1 MRSRRQIKN
10 ILSNKIVYVI
20 IAILGTVTLSHTLSF
35 SNTVEVGSVAYT
47 NSFTSFLLCLFSMIC
62 FTGISER
69 VDTEDNKGWIF
80 SGIYSLG
87 LSTALI
93 VGKQLETVENFNIA
107 NGKSWFQIL
116 VLILYFTPFVKM
128 AWEWI
133 EEITCRR
140 WKEPQEEQNKIKVFL
155 QNWGI
160 IFLCWIP
167 VFLAFYPGAFVY
179 DAQDEYVQVA
189 TRTFT
194 THHPLAHVLLLGG
207 FVCAGNKVFGSYN
220 IGIAAYT
227 LFQMLVL
234 SAVFSYTVFYIK
246 TKIKQKWVEKAAV
259 LFYGLFPVVP
269 MYAVCSAKDGL
280 FTGAFLVVI
289 IQMLLLF
296 ENPDDYLS
304 EKKNWLIGIL
314 SSVVMMLFRNN
325 GCYAYVVWMV
335 FAVIAMMCL
344 KRKREIAIKTAI
356 FTMLGLVVFLL
367 CSKILAMAVSAE
379 AGGSQEIMTV
389 PIQQMVRTYVYS
401 PETYRE
407 EEKELLFEL
416 IPEEEMHVYN
426 PRLSDIIKSK
436 FDNENF
442 NADKGKYLA
451 LWLKIGIRKPLI
463 YLNGWM
469 MTSYGF
475 WYPDA
480 VINVYKGNTVHT
492 FTYEESSYFGFETEN
507 PGVRESKF
515 PWLEE
520 QYRKM
525 SLELYQQKA
534 AGISMLFSPGFLF
547 WSYAFCMGYFLWK
560 GQWKKIIPLF
570 LIFLLWGTVLLG
582 PTYLVRYVLI
592 LWFALPVFV
601 TELKM

>member
-1 MRSRRQIKN
+1 MRSRRKIKN
-10 ILSNKIVYVI
+10 ILSNKILYVI

-35 SNTVEVGSVAYT
+35 SNTVESGSVAYT
-47 NSFTSFLLCLFSMIC
+47 NSFVSFLLCLFSMIC

-93 VGKQLETVENFNIA
+93 VGKQLETVENFNIT
-107 NGKSWFQIL
+107 NGKSWFQIVIL
-116 VLILYFTPFVKM
+116 MLYFTPFIKI

-133 EEITCRR
+133 EEKIDRK
-140 WKEPQEEQNKIKVFL
+140 WKEEEGNHTVMDFL
-155 QNWGI
+155 RNWVI

-189 TRTFT
+189 TRMFT

-207 FVCAGNKVFGSYN
+207 FVCAGNKFFGSYN

-280 FTGAFLVVI
+280 FTGAFLVVV

-304 EKKNWLIGIL
+304 EKKNWFIGIFA
-314 SSVVMMLFRNN
+314 SVIMMLFRNN
-325 GCYAYVVWMV
+325 GCYAYIVWMV
-335 FAVIAMMCL
+335 FAVIAIICL
-344 KRKREIAIKTAI
+344 KQEKEIVIKTTV
-356 FTMLGLVVFLL
+356 FSVLGVVVFLL
-367 CSKILAMAVSAE
+367 CSKTLAVAVSAE

-416 IPEEEMHVYN
+416 ISEEEMHVYN

-436 FDNENF
+436 FDNEKF

-525 SLELYQQKA
+525 SLELYQQKVP
-534 AGISMLFSPGFLF
+534 GISMLFSPGFLF
-547 WSYAFCMGYFLWK
+547 WSYAFCMGYFFWK
-560 GQWKKIIPLF
+560 EQWKKIIPLF

-601 TELKM
+601 TEIKM